1 MVSPPCVCACAL
13 SCGAPRRDQREGVT
27 VTVTCGCV
35 SHAPPRSTH
44 LSAAVVALVT
54 LETLLV
60 FVGLLVLD
68 ESIALVK
75 DGVTVAAF
83 LSHLDK

>member
-1 MVSPPCVCACAL
+1 MTAAAFYIHPTFHP
-13 SCGAPRRDQREGVT
+13 
-27 VTVTCGCV
+27 
-35 SHAPPRSTH
+35 TH
-44 LSAAVVALVT
+44 LSAAIVALVT

-60 FVGLLVLD
+60 FVGLLVLN
-68 ESIALVK
+68 ESVALVK